1 MRILE
6 SRHSCIHKI
15 FVCNVARVSFLIICI
30 VNFYIRKV
38 SAKAKAHHSYG
49 IRIDESFD
57 KCGAFFEVLF

>member
-1 MRILE
+1 MRTLE

-15 FVCNVARVSFLIICI
+15 FVCNVARVSFSIIWI

-49 IRIDESFD
+49 IRTDENFE
-57 KCGAFFEVLF
+57 KCDAFFEV